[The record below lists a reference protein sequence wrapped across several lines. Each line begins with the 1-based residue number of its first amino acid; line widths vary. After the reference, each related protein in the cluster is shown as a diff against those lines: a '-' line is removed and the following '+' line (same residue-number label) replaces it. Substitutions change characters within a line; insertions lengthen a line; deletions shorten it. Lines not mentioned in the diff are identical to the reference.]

1 MSADSE
7 LTCFSGFLMSFSLPL
22 LDAKEVTPVIPYAL
36 PSLSIM
42 HKCGY
47 ALPRNILTRKA
58 MKAAVA
64 KKPIIRIAVVESD
77 PLRFV
82 GFRALFDS
90 EPDFELV
97 SAVLPEIGQ
106 LQNIELV
113 LLGNRSGQN
122 LFDAMASLKATRPDL
137 RIIVTGSGMDE
148 ETILKAIASG
158 AKGYVDEAASPAEFV
173 QAIRIVNQG
182 SVWAPR
188 KVLSMFIER
197 VSSSPGRIFPAGR
210 VTFTDREKEVLEML
224 VVGRSNKEIG
234 AALGIEERTVKA
246 HVAKLM
252 RKVGVQN
259 RIALSVHA
267 ITHSLVSAK

>member
-58 MKAAVA
+58 MKPAVA

-90 EPDFELV
+90 EPDFELN
-97 SAVLPEIGQ
+97 SASLPEITAER
-106 LQNIELV
+106 NIDLV
-113 LLGNRSGQN
+113 LPGSRGGQN
-122 LFDAMASLKATRPDL
+122 LFDKMGSIKAARSDLK
-137 RIIVTGSGMDE
+137 I
-148 ETILKAIASG
+148 
-158 AKGYVDEAASPAEFV
+158 
-173 QAIRIVNQG
+173 
-182 SVWAPR
+182 
-188 KVLSMFIER
+188 
-197 VSSSPGRIFPAGR
+197 
-210 VTFTDREKEVLEML
+210 
-224 VVGRSNKEIG
+224 
-234 AALGIEERTVKA
+234 
-246 HVAKLM
+246 
-252 RKVGVQN
+252 
-259 RIALSVHA
+259 
-267 ITHSLVSAK
+267 